1 MAGHRPWELANGDEG
16 TDMACCGQ
24 SVRRAAAQPLAEH
37 SGLERTPVLF
47 EYRGEGALTVFGRT
61 TGRRYH
67 FPSGGAR
74 VYVDGRDA
82 PVLEITRGLDVV
94 DV

>member
-1 MAGHRPWELANGDEG
+1 
-16 TDMACCGQ
+16 MACCGQ
-24 SVRRAAAQPLAEH
+24 SVQRVPTQPLSDNRAA
-37 SGLERTPVLF
+37 ERTPVLF
-47 EYRGEGALTVFGRT
+47 EYRGMGTLTVFGRT

-82 PVLEITRGLDVV
+82 PVLEITRGLERIHP
-94 DV
+94 